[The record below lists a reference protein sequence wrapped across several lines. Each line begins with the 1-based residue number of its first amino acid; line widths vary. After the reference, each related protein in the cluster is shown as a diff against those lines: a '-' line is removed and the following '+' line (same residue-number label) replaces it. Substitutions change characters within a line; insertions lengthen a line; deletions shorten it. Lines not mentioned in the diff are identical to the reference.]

1 LFLSVTFGLQ
11 KKELQ
16 DRLSHMLVAFLG
28 GL

>member
-1 LFLSVTFGLQ
+1 VTFGLQ